1 MREEFHSTRTGKT
14 VMKIRETFFAHV
26 YLEILEYFLTF
37 VTTSLHLNSDKS
49 ITTYSVPISPMPLL
63 LETVPISPI
72 RKP

>member
-26 YLEILEYFLTF
+26 YLEILEYFLSF

-49 ITTYSVPISPMPLL
+49 VKDKT
-63 LETVPISPI
+63 
-72 RKP
+72 

>member
-1 MREEFHSTRTGKT
+1 
-14 VMKIRETFFAHV
+14 MKIRETFFAHV
-26 YLEILEYFLTF
+26 YLEILEYFLSF